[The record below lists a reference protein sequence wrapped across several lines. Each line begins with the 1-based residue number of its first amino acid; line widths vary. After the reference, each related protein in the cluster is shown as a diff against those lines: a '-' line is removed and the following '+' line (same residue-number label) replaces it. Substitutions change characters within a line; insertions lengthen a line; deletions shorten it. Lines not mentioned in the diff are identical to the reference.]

1 MKNYAAK
8 YMLEEFLG
16 KEHKKEVDFSKNI
29 SDVADLA
36 LLSNL
41 YECCEEIIGGEPND
55 LEIIKQK
62 ERLSCIEKRIKEV
75 LQINTELAPLALVLD
90 DLDGA
95 FRKPVVWVGER
106 IIELLKEKEPTFT
119 EINRITKFFIRSVDL
134 RTISQSK
141 TTGLDNE
148 VMITVVMD
156 FEWLNLRSGGRIMG
170 RKNFSSSALFVPS
183 RPSAEPIEMGQFAVI
198 QQLSQDIVDQMQS
211 SW

>member
-1 MKNYAAK
+1 MIRFLFSICILLLAGCSTDPTMGYSSSSLYATQFKSVAVPIFDNDTMVREMEF
-8 YMLEEFLG
+8 MLTDA
-16 KEHKKEVDFSKNI
+16 V
-29 SDVADLA
+29 
-36 LLSNL
+36 
-41 YECCEEIIGGEPND
+41 
-55 LEIIKQK
+55 
-62 ERLSCIEKRIKEV
+62 IKEIEARTPYKI
-75 LQINTELAPLALVLD
+75 L
-90 DLDGA
+90 
-95 FRKPVVWVGER
+95 GEQYADTL
-106 IIELLKEKEPTFT
+106 IAGT
-119 EINRITKFFIRSVDL
+119 IRSVDL

>member
-1 MKNYAAK
+1 MIRFLFSIFIFSLAGCSNDPTMGYSSSSLYATQFKSVAVPIFANDTMVREMEF
-8 YMLEEFLG
+8 MLTDA
-16 KEHKKEVDFSKNI
+16 V
-29 SDVADLA
+29 
-36 LLSNL
+36 
-41 YECCEEIIGGEPND
+41 
-55 LEIIKQK
+55 
-62 ERLSCIEKRIKEV
+62 IKEIEARTPYKI
-75 LQINTELAPLALVLD
+75 L
-90 DLDGA
+90 
-95 FRKPVVWVGER
+95 GEQYADT
-106 IIELLKEKEPTFT
+106 L
-119 EINRITKFFIRSVDL
+119 ITGTIRSVDL
-134 RTISQSK
+134 RTISQSR